1 MAIEM
6 EISAYVLIFFGV
18 MSFVAFAMTMYDKLA
33 AQAGKRR
40 ISENAL
46 MTVGFFGGAIGM
58 YVTMHLIRHKTKH
71 KKFMIGLP
79 LFIVLHLALILT
91 AVIFL

>member
-1 MAIEM
+1 MAPA
-6 EISAYVLIFFGV
+6 AYLLIFFGF
-18 MSFVAFAMTMYDKLA
+18 MSFAAFVMTIYDKLA

-40 ISENAL
+40 ISEKTL

-58 YVTMHLIRHKTKH
+58 YVTMQLIRHKTKH

-79 LFIVLHLALILT
+79 IFILLHIVLIV
-91 AVIFL
+91 AVEFFI